1 MNVSAFFREPIRARS
16 LPPHHRSWLF
26 RVTWPVTHYLV
37 TNFTVFLWWIFFRF
51 FNRTTVI
58 GKGNVPQRPNVL
70 LLSNHQSM
78 IDSFAVGLFAFFPRS
93 LWRPSL
99 LPWNPAAEENFFRNR
114 LLAWLADNWK
124 CIPIRKGRRDVGAIF
139 SMAEALRTSPLI
151 LFPEGTR
158 SRTGNIGRPR
168 GGAGLLILETHP
180 TVVPV
185 CIEGLNRVLPIGKV
199 LPRPFQRVF
208 LYYGPPMDLSRYYAR
223 EKSKEVAQEIVEAVM
238 ERIRQMQEEIHS
250 RRAKETS
257 WRFWKKIPRKGKIS
271 SNTER

>member
-1 MNVSAFFREPIRARS
+1 MNARS
-16 LPPHHRSWLF
+16 LPPKGRPWLV
-26 RVTWPVTHYLV
+26 RITWPVTHHLI
-37 TNFTVFLWWIFFRF
+37 TNLTVFLWWIFFRF

-58 GKGNVPQRPNVL
+58 GKKNVPHRPNVL

-78 IDSFAVGLFAFFPRS
+78 IDSFPIGLFAFFPHS
-93 LWRPSL
+93 IWRPSL

-114 LLAWLADNWK
+114 FLAWLADNWK

-139 SMAEALRTSPLI
+139 TMAEALRTSPMI

-158 SRTGNIGRPR
+158 SRSGEIGRPR

-180 TVVPV
+180 TVIPV
-185 CIEGLNRVLPIGKV
+185 CIDGMNRVLPIGKV

-208 LYYGPPMDLSRYYAR
+208 IYYGQPMDLSHYYSR

-238 ERIRQMQEEIHS
+238 ERIREMQQEIRR
-250 RRAKETS
+250 RRAQE
-257 WRFWKKIPRKGKIS
+257 RPLLFWKKPRSVTTGQSDKPA
-271 SNTER
+271 